1 MDKNILSLHLISIE
15 KTLYGYELHYTY
27 IQYKEN
33 ESKWSRMWE

>member
-15 KTLYGYELHYTY
+15 KLYDYEIHYAY

-33 ESKWSRMWE
+33 GS